1 MKSLKTATLACGL
14 LLAFSS
20 TLWSQNKVSIGDVFP
35 GEVEFTAFTL
45 GQNEKVKIDGSGGA
59 FRHNWQMIVHYG
71 WIIDSETR
79 KVVWN
84 AADDLVSRDVDLG
97 EFEIHDEVSLDKG
110 TYEVYFTAAF
120 HQPENNFSFSK
131 VNGFFSD
138 VFADD
143 RKDKTKVEMR
153 TGMGM
158 TVSASTLARANT
170 GSLMDEKLAGAIISI
185 LKPDNN
191 ANVKKGFSLTAETTI
206 RIYAIGEG
214 RKEETFDY
222 AWIYNTE
229 NHKRVWVM
237 DYSNTDFAGGAEKNV
252 FANQALTLPAGNY
265 MVSYSTDDS
274 HSYNSWNALP
284 PNDPQFTGI
293 TIWTETDQEKKN
305 VVAYRA
311 SEEIKP
317 VLQLT
322 GIGDDEY
329 VSKGLTVKSATEFRV
344 LCLGEESGDHEMA
357 DNGWITNAA
366 TREVVWDMNEER
378 RDHAGG
384 AAKNKMVD
392 EVIRLEKGDYIVYY
406 ATDDSHAYR
415 DWNSGPPHEQE
426 RYGITLWTTR
436 KEDVSKTTSFEP
448 GAYKNDKVLVE
459 IVRVRDDANLS
470 ETFSL
475 DKDTKLRIFAM
486 GEGDDGELVDY
497 GWIKNIE
504 TGKVV
509 WEMTYRNTESA
520 GGASKN
526 RVFNDTVILPKGAY
540 KVCYETD
547 GSHSYRSWNAS
558 PPRDPERYGISLMK
572 ELN

>member
-1 MKSLKTATLACGL
+1 MKTLKISFLACGL
-14 LLAFSS
+14 LLASNV
-20 TLWSQNKVSIGDVFP
+20 WSQNKVMVGDVFP
-35 GEVEFTAFTL
+35 GEVESTAFTL
-45 GQNEKVKIDGSGGA
+45 SQNEKVKIKGRGGA

-79 KVVWN
+79 KVVWH
-84 AADDLVSRDVDLG
+84 AADEIERRDIDLEAFDIDA
-97 EFEIHDEVSLDKG
+97 EVALDKG
-110 TYEVYFTAAF
+110 TYEVYFAAAF
-120 HQPENNFSFSK
+120 HQRDNNFNFSNA
-131 VNGFFSD
+131 NGFFSD

-143 RKDKTKVEMR
+143 RREKTKVEMR
-153 TGMGM
+153 AGMGM
-158 TVSASTLARANT
+158 TVSAQNLTKASP
-170 GSLMDEKLAGAIISI
+170 GGLMEQKLAGAVISI

-191 ANVKKGFSLTAETTI
+191 ANVKKGFSLTAETTL

-214 RKEETFDY
+214 RDEETFDY

-237 DYSNTDFAGGAEKNV
+237 DHANTEFAGGDEKNV
-252 FANQALTLPAGNY
+252 FANEAITLPAGNY

-274 HSYNSWNALP
+274 HCYNNWNALP
-284 PNDPQFTGI
+284 PHDPQFTGI

-311 SEEIKP
+311 AEEAKP

-322 GIGDDEY
+322 GIRDDEY
-329 VSKGLTVKSATEFRV
+329 VSKGLTVKSAADFRV
-344 LCLGEESGDHEMA
+344 LCLGEESSDHDMA
-357 DNGWITNAA
+357 DNGWIMNAA
-366 TREVVWDMNEER
+366 TREVVWDMSEKR
-378 RDHAGG
+378 REHAGG
-384 AAKNKMVD
+384 ASKNKMVD

-406 ATDDSHAYR
+406 ATDDSHSYR

-426 RYGITLWTTR
+426 LYGITLWTTR
-436 KEDVSKTTSFEP
+436 KEDISKVASFEP

-459 IVRVRDDANLS
+459 IVRVRDDENLS
-470 ETFSL
+470 EEFTL
-475 DKDTKLRIFAM
+475 DKDTRLRIFAM
-486 GEGDDGELVDY
+486 GEGDDDELVDY
-497 GWIKNIE
+497 GWIKNTE

-526 RVFNDTVILPKGAY
+526 RMFNDTIILPKGSY

-547 GSHSYRSWNAS
+547 GSHSYRNWNAS

-572 ELN
+572 EVN